1 VAAQGEAAAEPL
13 LPAGTPPI
21 LVLGGFTGVTPF
33 PRPGAFA
40 ADVAAGQVRYAL
52 LSDAAMPTPT
62 TAWIRAACRPV
73 GGVPTPPTVVLFDC
87 LA

>member
-1 VAAQGEAAAEPL
+1 MVRERLSDRTDPEPVTSAPAEAAA
-13 LPAGTPPI
+13 
-21 LVLGGFTGVTPF
+21 GGRAPF
-33 PRPGAFA
+33 PEPGAFA